1 MLAVASLASAADNT
15 PPEGFTALFNGN
27 NLSGWY
33 GWGTQDPADLWK
45 MTPEERD
52 AYK

>member
-1 MLAVASLASAADNT
+1 MLAAGPVLAENNV
-15 PPEGFTALFNGN
+15 PPAGFTALWNGKD
-27 NLSGWY
+27 LSGWY